1 MLWRGRRLI
10 ACLLKA
16 RYFDM
21 TTGDFFD
28 QVEKANPQ
36 KVVAYFEDEK
46 WTAAQVTFISILTS
60 YFDC

>member
-1 MLWRGRRLI
+1 MV
-10 ACLLKA
+10 ANLLKA
-16 RYFDM
+16 RWFDM

-46 WTAAQVTFISILTS
+46 WTAAQVNIVPKMCIFMFS
-60 YFDC
+60 YAFFGNF

>member
-1 MLWRGRRLI
+1 
-10 ACLLKA
+10 
-16 RYFDM
+16 M